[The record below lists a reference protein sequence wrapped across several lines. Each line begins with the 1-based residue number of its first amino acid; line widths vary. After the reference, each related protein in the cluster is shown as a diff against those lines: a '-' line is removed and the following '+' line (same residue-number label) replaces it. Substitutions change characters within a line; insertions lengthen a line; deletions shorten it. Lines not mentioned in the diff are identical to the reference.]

1 MSADGENRMRMREHR
16 LVVLPEFQGL
26 GIGSRLSDATGARF
40 LRKGRRYSSRT
51 AHITLRNQRQSS
63 KLWSVSSISEAS
75 PEGLAYGMIHEKRK
89 ALPTQPRGSHIRP
102 SKASGHPAGNTKSR
116 ILYTFEYLGSAE
128 EQLASF
134 IAAGVPPDEAPLKVA
149 RAARVAE
156 EAEATSLAALKLKS
170 AKLVTSEEA
179 APQTNFE
186 VCSSEPLDSLN
197 GKRPAADSTPLEG
210 ASPAKRGSGR
220 KVLPVVKDIT
230 SFF

>member
-1 MSADGENRMRMREHR
+1 MREHR

-26 GIGSRLSDATGARF
+26 GIGSRLSDATGARV

-63 KLWSVSSISEAS
+63 NLWSVSSISEAA
-75 PEGLAYGMIHEKRK
+75 PEGFAYGMMHEKRK
-89 ALPTQPRGSHIRP
+89 ALHTQSRGSHIRA
-102 SKASGHPAGNTKSR
+102 SKASSHPAGNTKSR
-116 ILYTFEYLGSAE
+116 LLYTFEYLGSAE

-134 IAAGVPPDEAPLKVA
+134 IAAGVPPDEAPVKVA

-156 EAEATSLAALKLKS
+156 EAEAASALKLKL
-170 AKLVTSEEA
+170 AKMVTSEEA

-186 VCSSEPLDSLN
+186 VRSSEPLDALN

-210 ASPAKRGSGR
+210 ASRAKRGSGR